1 MSKIKYYSL
10 DNIKKAKAQ
19 YNVIFGKRS
28 NGKTY
33 AVLSE
38 ILENY
43 VRNRKQGA
51 YIRRWQ
57 ADIQGL
63 TSTIFD
69 GHIANGFIEK
79 ISGGEWTGVYFYSRR
94 WYLCRTDPET
104 KQRIVDSTPFCFA
117 FNLSD
122 MERDK
127 GTSYPNVTTI
137 LFDEFLTRSIY
148 LRDEFILFTNVIS
161 TIKRLRT
168 DVVIYMIGNTVN
180 QYCPYFAEMGLKNVP
195 KMKKNKIDIYTYGES
210 NLKVAVERCDSTSS
224 NKASDDYFA
233 FDNPKLKMITEGE
246 WELEIYPH
254 LKSKFR
260 PCDILFKFYIYF
272 NFEYV
277 ACNIL
282 KLNNN
287 IVLFIH
293 KKTTEIK
300 NYEKSYIFG
309 IVGSENYYHRTK
321 INLKNDKLT
330 SKIGEF
336 FINGRVFYDTNE
348 TGEMVQ
354 NYLNWC
360 KTH

>member
-10 DNIKKAKAQ
+10 DNIKKENAQ
-19 YNVIFGKRS
+19 YNIIIGQRS

-33 AVLSE
+33 SVLAE
-38 ILENY
+38 IIKKY
-43 VRNRKQGA
+43 VEKGEQGA
-51 YIRRWQ
+51 YLRRWQ
-57 ADIQGL
+57 TDIKGL
-63 TSTIFD
+63 GSTIFD
-69 GHIANGFIEK
+69 GHVQNGL
-79 ISGGEWTGVYFYSRR
+79 ISELTGGEWNCVTYYSRR
-94 WYLCRTDPET
+94 FYFCKVVDGE
-104 KQRIVDSTPFCFA
+104 KQNTDSTPFCYTFS
-117 FNLSD
+117 LSD
-122 MERDK
+122 SEHDK
-127 GTSYPNVTTI
+127 STSYPNITTI
-137 LFDEFLTRSIY
+137 LFDEFLTKSFY
-148 LRDEFILFTNVIS
+148 LRDEFVTFCNVIS
-161 TIKRLRT
+161 TIKRNRT
-168 DVVIYMIGNTVN
+168 NVKIYMCGNTVN
-180 QYCPYFAEMGLKNVP
+180 GYCPYFAEMGIKDVKKIP
-195 KMKKNKIDIYTYGES
+195 KKTIVLYRYGNS
-210 NLKVAVERCDSTSS
+210 KLKVAVERCEVLTK
-224 NKASDDYFA
+224 NKEIDAYFA

-282 KLNNN
+282 KLDNN

-330 SKIGEF
+330 AKIGEF